1 MKVRIVKA
9 SDIAACPRHIL
20 SLNHWIPVHDITVC
34 NRDAD
39 KMVRAFDRAAAA
51 EHKTAIA
58 ELCKQR
64 AIKREVFVALLGMH
78 FQSKEK

>member
-1 MKVRIVKA
+1 
-9 SDIAACPRHIL
+9 
-20 SLNHWIPVHDITVC
+20 
-34 NRDAD
+34 
-39 KMVRAFDRAAAA
+39 MVRAFDRAAAA
-51 EHKTAIA
+51 EHKTAIE